1 MKTLREAI
9 AERAPASQA
18 RIKEMADELK
28 LETDLQLLKE
38 EQQLLKIKRAD
49 PRP

>member
-28 LETDLQLLKE
+28 LETDLQLLRE
-38 EQQLLKIKRAD
+38 EQQLSQMKLAD
-49 PRP
+49 PLP